1 MKKLALVA
9 LIGVLCSILLAACG
23 SSSNSG
29 NGGNTSNSGN
39 SCDPTHVTMTAN
51 TYCEDTITITKGSTI
66 TFIDDKNS
74 GTEHILVIGKNGSAA
89 AEQGAPDFG
98 SNGKTF
104 QAGDSWTTAAWNTTG
119 TFHVTCTIH
128 PTTMNL
134 TITVQ

>member
-23 SSSNSG
+23 SSNNS
-29 NGGNTSNSGN
+29 GNTSNGGS
-39 SCDPTHVTMTAN
+39 SCDATHVTMTAN
-51 TYCEDTITITKGSTI
+51 TFCEDTITISKGSTI

-89 AEQGAPDFG
+89 TEQGAPDFG
-98 SNGKTF
+98 SNGHTF
-104 QAGDSWTTAAWNTTG
+104 QAGDSFTTPPWNTAG
-119 TFHVTCTIH
+119 TFHITCTIH

-134 TITVQ
+134 TVTVQ